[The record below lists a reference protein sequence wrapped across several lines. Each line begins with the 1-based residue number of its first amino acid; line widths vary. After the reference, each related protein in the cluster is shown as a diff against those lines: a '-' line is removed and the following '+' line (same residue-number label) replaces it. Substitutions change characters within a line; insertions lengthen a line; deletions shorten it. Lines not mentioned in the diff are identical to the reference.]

1 MAYFSRGQDAI
12 ERSGK
17 ILADVVSALLLL
29 AFAIAFFGWLGGAV
43 AFLIL
48 EGGLLAVEYV
58 LPGDDGDAAGVV
70 R

>member
-1 MAYFSRGQDAI
+1 MAYFSRGYDAV

-17 ILADVVSALLLL
+17 ILADVVCALLLL
-29 AFAIAFFGWLGGAV
+29 GFAIAYFGWLGGAV
-43 AFLIL
+43 AFLIV

-58 LPGDDGDAAGVV
+58 LPGDDGDAAAVV